1 MERYIIDCGYD
12 LEVAHSLKGSLNGK
26 MFYDPEKNVFFI
38 SAYVENKKILKSAL
52 VQALAKSALY
62 QKHHASSVDFELEG
76 YLPDGSLNYE
86 ELNHNLVLEG
96 VTGE

>member
-1 MERYIIDCGYD
+1 MERVIIDCGYD

-26 MFYDPEKNVFFI
+26 MFYDPEKNIFFI
-38 SAYVENKKILKSAL
+38 SAYVENKKILKLAL
-52 VQALAKSALY
+52 VQAMY
-62 QKHHASSVDFELEG
+62 QKHHANSDDFELEG

>member
-26 MFYDPEKNVFFI
+26 MFYDPEKNIFFI
-38 SAYVENKKILKSAL
+38 SAYVENKNTLKRAL
-52 VQALAKSALY
+52 VQSLAKSAMYKML
-62 QKHHASSVDFELEG
+62 HASSDDFELEG

>member
-12 LEVAHSLKGSLNGK
+12 LEVAHSLKGALNGK

-38 SAYVENKKILKSAL
+38 SAYVENKKILKRAL
-52 VQALAKSALY
+52 VQALTKSTMY
-62 QKHHASSVDFELEG
+62 QKHHANSDDFELEG
-76 YLPDGSLNYE
+76 YLPEGTLNYE

-96 VTGE
+96 VSGE